1 MYPDLVVAAGGPD
14 VIQQIAQAKL
24 DGGEPE
30 KALHLVEVAETAG
43 SPSAS
48 LRALKREVL
57 QNLRSRAI
65 RQTNNFMEVSWLD
78 ARIAELAP
86 ETKD

>member
-1 MYPDLVVAAGGPD
+1 M
-14 VIQQIAQAKL
+14 
-24 DGGEPE
+24 
-30 KALHLVEVAETAG
+30 
-43 SPSAS
+43 
-48 LRALKREVL
+48 ALKRAVL
-57 QNLRSRAI
+57 QNLRARAI